1 MRTTPCSQQGA
12 MLIIALIV
20 LVAMSLAG
28 IAMMRSV
35 DTGTL
40 VAGNIAFK
48 QASVHASDQGLQAAH
63 AWLTSKSGSADLNS
77 DANVPGAG
85 SLGYYSSVPGTEPN
99 WSDETPWTNAAQI
112 NGGLPDATGN
122 VVYYVIHRICRIPN
136 CAPNATCGG
145 IVNLCGTTP
154 DSTAVSG
161 EGVDQSQPNFFTR
174 PPAIHYRVTA
184 RSVGPRRSIT
194 IVQTL
199 MRSQ

>member
-1 MRTTPCSQQGA
+1 MKPTLHSQQGA

-48 QASVHASDQGLQAAH
+48 QASIHATDQGLQAAH
-63 AWLTSKSGSADLNS
+63 AWLTTKSGSGDLNS
-77 DANVPGAG
+77 DNNAPGA
-85 SLGYYSSVPGTEPN
+85 SSVGYFSSTPGTEPD
-99 WSDETPWTNAAQI
+99 WREESQWTNAAQI
-112 NGGLPDATGN
+112 NGGLPDASGN
-122 VVYYVIHRICRIPN
+122 VVYYVVQRICRVPN

-145 IVNLCGTTP
+145 VVNLCGTTP
-154 DSTAVSG
+154 DNTAVSG

-174 PPAIHYRVTA
+174 PPATHFRVTA
-184 RSVGPRRSIT
+184 RSVGPRRSIS